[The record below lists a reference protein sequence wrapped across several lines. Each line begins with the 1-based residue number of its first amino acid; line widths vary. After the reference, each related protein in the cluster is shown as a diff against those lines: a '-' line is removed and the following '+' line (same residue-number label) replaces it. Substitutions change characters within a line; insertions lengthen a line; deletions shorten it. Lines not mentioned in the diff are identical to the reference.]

1 MSEVI
6 ATKKRMYELL
16 AAGQLGNTTRQ
27 FFDINDWTC
36 SPDASKYEWWGVRT
50 LTPGGPCTLNCHR
63 DDVVT
68 TAHTFERKGHA
79 VNISVMLDRICR
91 VTLWCD
97 IWESPTGLVV
107 YGIERPPVGG
117 SWRALMPS
125 QGRHWFGLS
134 AKMLLKKHLNEN
146 SYDDAMGLLEKYDGH
161 VLELSAT
168 DTLIGILPGRSGI
181 HWELRLY

>member
-16 AAGQLGNTTRQ
+16 AAGRLGNTTRQ
-27 FFDINDWTC
+27 WFDLDVWQ
-36 SPDASKYEWWGVRT
+36 ASAEASRYEWWGVRT
-50 LTPGGPCTLNCHR
+50 LTPGGPCRLNCP
-63 DDVVT
+63 
-68 TAHTFERKGHA
+68 AHEVPKTYSEFAAAGHQS
-79 VNISVMLDRICR
+79 NISLMLDRVCR

-107 YGIERPPVGG
+107 YGIECPPVGG

-125 QGRHWFGLS
+125 HGKHWFGLS
-134 AKMLLKKHLNEN
+134 ARMLLKKHLNAN
-146 SYDDAMGLLEKYDGH
+146 SYDDAMDLLEKYPGH

-168 DTLIGILPGRSGI
+168 DTLIGILPGRSAI
-181 HWELRLY
+181 HWELRNY